1 MEREIDRA
9 LHEFDTDRL
18 DVVTLYYIESQR
30 EWDGLIAPGGALT
43 ALEAA
48 KQTGAVRNGP
58 LPALRTLPENWAS
71 FGGSLAD
78 LNLAYGTAYY
88 AVLFLAGR
96 IGGMPLMQIL
106 SDVDAGLTFEQSLNA
121 RAGFNLETMDGA
133 FKEWMWATVAS
144 PQPPQRV
151 PALSSIDSPP
161 RTYPQ
166 SSSTSRRSTASAT
179 PTQ

>member
-1 MEREIDRA
+1 
-9 LHEFDTDRL
+9 
-18 DVVTLYYIESQR
+18 
-30 EWDGLIAPGGALT
+30 
-43 ALEAA
+43 
-48 KQTGAVRNGP
+48 
-58 LPALRTLPENWAS
+58 
-71 FGGSLAD
+71 
-78 LNLAYGTAYY
+78 
-88 AVLFLAGR
+88 
-96 IGGMPLMQIL
+96 MPLMQIL